1 MYSNPPI
8 HGARVVDL
16 ILSDADLTKS
26 WHDDL
31 VLMSGRITEMRH
43 SLVAALKEV
52 GSTHDW
58 THITNQIGM
67 FAYTGLNK
75 G

>member
-16 ILSDADLTKS
+16 ILGDAELTKS
-26 WHDDL
+26 WHKDL

-52 GSTHDW
+52 GSKHDW
-58 THITNQIGM
+58 SHVTNQIGM